1 MFHSTPYTDICLTPC
16 LRWRCPISLLE
27 LHTRLTSIL
36 NLFCITNDYWWLVS
50 YEKCLKQSLCMNYA
64 TPSPHHE
71 PKPFYSIRWCV
82 GVSANC
88 LADTATI
95 EFDHLSSRCWSI
107 ENWECLR
114 DVSDVAM
121 SDDCMHRCWKSK
133 AYPEHCIFVAPL
145 RTVGSSSSL
154 SRVQWYNS
162 PRLTSSLVNTN
173 DLTHSKTWFWIFCL
187 KAVVVLPINSKW
199 SHLKRLVKLIKLY
212 LSSSYQSEY
221 SCLAPSL
228 SRLPTLPSLPCIF
241 SLSTS
246 PAQPPCISWL
256 PNLQQT
262 PC

>member
-1 MFHSTPYTDICLTPC
+1 MT
-16 LRWRCPISLLE
+16 
-27 LHTRLTSIL
+27 
-36 NLFCITNDYWWLVS
+36 
-50 YEKCLKQSLCMNYA
+50 MN
-64 TPSPHHE
+64 PSP
-71 PKPFYSIRWCV
+71 STVSDGVWVSQQIVWQIRLQLNSTTCQVDV
-82 GVSANC
+82 GQLKTGNV
-88 LADTATI
+88 
-95 EFDHLSSRCWSI
+95 FK
-107 ENWECLR
+107 R

-121 SDDCMHRCWKSK
+121 SDDCIHRCWKSK

-212 LSSSYQSEY
+212 LSSYQSEH